1 LLLNFVHQLHKPNP
15 LPWKTWFLSHTGRDL
30 GESSTSPFFLEKIVE
45 ECLPLYRTITRVFV
59 LDGRSTSFWLDK
71 WLPGEPLAT
80 RFPALFSHST
90 RRHATVA
97 TVVVGGW
104 ISSPA

>member
-1 LLLNFVHQLHKPNP
+1 LLLYFVHQLHNPNP
-15 LPWKTWFLSHTGRDL
+15 LPWKTWFLSHSGRDL